1 MRWLTWLRRDGTPA
15 TYNGVL
21 FRRVFPMN
29 IVNLAAYRFVALD
42 DLPALRER
50 VRERAEALQ
59 LKGTVLLAPE
69 GINLFLAG
77 PREAVDAF
85 MAWLRADA
93 RFAGLEAKES
103 LSDTV
108 PFGRL
113 RVRLKKEIITMHQPA
128 IRPEGGR
135 APAVDAGTLKRWL
148 DQGHDDDG
156 REVLLLDT
164 RNDYEIA
171 LGKFAQ
177 ALDYRLASFTG
188 FPAAVAADRARY
200 AGKTVVSYCTGGIRC
215 EKAALHMQALGIERV
230 RQLEGGILKYLELTD
245 GAHWQ
250 GDCFVFDGRG
260 AVNADLRPTATSPLP
275 LAGEGPGERERSCES
290 TAPEPAL
297 NNAHAST
304 HPSPTPAG
312 HPLPSGERGKSL

>member
-1 MRWLTWLRRDGTPA
+1 
-15 TYNGVL
+15 
-21 FRRVFPMN
+21 MN
-29 IVNLAAYRFVALD
+29 IVNLSAYRFVALD

-50 VRERAEALQ
+50 VLERAAALA
-59 LKGTVLLAPE
+59 LKGTVLIAPE

-77 PREAVDAF
+77 PRAAVDAF
-85 MAWLRADA
+85 MAWLRSDA

-113 RVRLKKEIITMHQPA
+113 RVRLKREIITMHMPA

-135 APAVDAGTLKRWL
+135 APAVDAPTLKRWL

-156 REVLLLDT
+156 RDVLLLDT
-164 RNDYEIA
+164 RNDYETDV
-171 LGKFAQ
+171 GKFAQ
-177 ALDYRLASFTG
+177 AVDYRLASFTA

-215 EKAALHMQALGIERV
+215 EKAALHMREFGIEHV
-230 RQLEGGILKYLELTD
+230 HQLEGGILKYLELTD

-260 AVNADLRPTATSPLP
+260 AVDAN
-275 LAGEGPGERERSCES
+275 LA
-290 TAPEPAL
+290 PASSL
-297 NNAHAST
+297 
-304 HPSPTPAG
+304 
-312 HPLPSGERGKSL
+312 PLPSGERAGVRGQSCDEPASEPASSNLPASTRPSPRSSPRRGEEAKASGA

>member
-1 MRWLTWLRRDGTPA
+1 
-15 TYNGVL
+15 
-21 FRRVFPMN
+21 MN

-50 VRERAEALQ
+50 VLERAAALA

-77 PREAVDAF
+77 PREATDAF

-103 LSDTV
+103 PSGEA

-135 APAVDAGTLKRWL
+135 APAVDAPTLKRWL
-148 DQGHDDDG
+148 DQGHDDEG
-156 REVLLLDT
+156 RELLMLDT
-164 RNDYEIA
+164 RNDYECDM
-171 LGKFAQ
+171 GKFAH
-177 ALDYRLASFTG
+177 AVDYRLARFTA

-215 EKAALHMQALGIERV
+215 EKAALHMQELGIERV

-260 AVNADLRPTATSPLP
+260 AIDKQLL
-275 LAGEGPGERERSCES
+275 
-290 TAPEPAL
+290 
-297 NNAHAST
+297 
-304 HPSPTPAG
+304 PSP
-312 HPLPSGERGKSL
+312 PLPSGERIEVRGHARDETAPGHASINSPASTHPSSQPSPQRGEGVNG